1 MYVIVGDDAFHR
13 PAYMLFCG
21 FVSFEHRDYNASLSL
36 TREMARRNA
45 VSERERKKQLICCQN
60 SYHIFLYLNYVRDD
74 AGLVP
79 YDKKYIRHIC
89 FLKTKKLKQA
99 SI

>member
-1 MYVIVGDDAFHR
+1 MPTSSRKYYLYIDLQNFHLLCVEKLPQAKTERELNNIKFVAKTVIIWF
-13 PAYMLFCG
+13 
-21 FVSFEHRDYNASLSL
+21 LSL
-36 TREMARRNA
+36 NN
-45 VSERERKKQLICCQN
+45 I
-60 SYHIFLYLNYVRDD
+60 RDD
-74 AGLVP
+74 EGIVP